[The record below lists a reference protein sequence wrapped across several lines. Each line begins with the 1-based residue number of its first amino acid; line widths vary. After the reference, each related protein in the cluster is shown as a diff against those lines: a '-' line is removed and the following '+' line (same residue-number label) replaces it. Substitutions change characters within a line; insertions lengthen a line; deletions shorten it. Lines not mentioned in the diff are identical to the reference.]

1 MDEQELETGQESA
14 TTTSNND
21 FPFFTSPPEVGTQ
34 VGNEEQS
41 AQSANN
47 TTEDEQGQEQPEV
60 QKEEMRKPKANA
72 GVSKPGRKA
81 GSKLYTADEVAKA
94 TGKWKELRAQIKD
107 KDDKIADLTSKLEA
121 ASSNVN
127 EASKEELAARDE
139 QIAEL
144 KKQLRISNV
153 YQTEEFQTLKKSYND
168 AISELSNK
176 INVSSVSPAEI
187 EIALLIRDDRERWEH
202 LKNILLKCEEDG
214 YDNHDLNWISN
225 EFSKTHEFVV
235 STIDKKEKLKK
246 DAEDEKAAAA
256 SAMKKSGLSRDE
268 VNKLFGYEI
277 ISAEDGGDVMNA
289 LAKKGKALREERDS
303 YKTKNDE
310 LMTQLDGLKKKL
322 QEIESK
328 QKGELQHL
336 RDKENKRKAA
346 QPSVGRNSAPPSG
359 SRQQNSP
366 AFSMTFEEFRRS
378 MMK

>member
-14 TTTSNND
+14 ATSSNDD
-21 FPFFTSPPEVGTQ
+21 FPFFANPPEIGAQ
-34 VGNEEQS
+34 VGNGEQS
-41 AQSANN
+41 EQPAS
-47 TTEDEQGQEQPEV
+47 TEEAEQVQEQPEV
-60 QKEEMRKPKANA
+60 QKDEKPKPEANA

-107 KDDKIADLTSKLEA
+107 KDDKIAELTSKLEA
-121 ASSNVN
+121 ASTNTN
-127 EASKEELAARDE
+127 TASKEELAARDE

-277 ISAEDGGDVMNA
+277 ISSEDGGDVMNA